1 MLHKRNRDISASPT
15 RVIIHQ
21 QSAQCAR
28 RLRGTHKGSRGP
40 LPRDRLCA
48 TAPAAP
54 VVALLERERAPCELV
69 APS

>member
-1 MLHKRNRDISASPT
+1 MSEQENNTEDNAGDT
-15 RVIIHQ
+15 GV
-21 QSAQCAR
+21 AA
-28 RLRGTHKGSRGP
+28 
-40 LPRDRLCA
+40 D